1 MRLFL
6 VAIVVLCAVNIGHDA
21 IQKQYELQ
29 EQRLEKWC
37 EIDQSYCVS

>member
-6 VAIVVLCAVNIGHDA
+6 VAIVVLIGVNIGHDV

-29 EQRLEKWC
+29 EQKLEKYC
-37 EIDQSYCVS
+37 EVDQSYCVS